1 MAKMRL
7 DLGELMVV
15 YDDMQDRLYEID
27 RSWRNSLVF
36 NGIKTD
42 GHGCYESPECT
53 EGKVRQILKNHLN
66 IGREIIINRCHRV
79 YNGADKF
86 GNKPVVVN
94 FHKFSDKE
102 EILRKSKV
110 LRNSGVVVEEDL
122 SRAAKNR
129 RRELE
134 KFVKEIKAIDG

>member
-1 MAKMRL
+1 MTPRL
-7 DLGELMVV
+7 KSFHSLLFT
-15 YDDMQDRLYEID
+15 QDRLYEMD
-27 RSWRNSLVF
+27 RSWRNNLVF
-36 NGIKTD
+36 NGIKTE

-94 FHKFSDKE
+94 FHVRD
-102 EILRKSKV
+102 
-110 LRNSGVVVEEDL
+110 G
-122 SRAAKNR
+122 
-129 RRELE
+129 LE
-134 KFVKEIKAIDG
+134 

>member
-1 MAKMRL
+1 MYNQY
-7 DLGELMVV
+7 ELLLVNCFV
-15 YDDMQDRLYEID
+15 IYRQDRLYEMD
-27 RSWRNSLVF
+27 RSWRNNLVF

-94 FHKFSDKE
+94 FHVSY
-102 EILRKSKV
+102 
-110 LRNSGVVVEEDL
+110 
-122 SRAAKNR
+122 RA
-129 RRELE
+129 RRE
-134 KFVKEIKAIDG
+134 

>member
-1 MAKMRL
+1 MYNYSCHIL
-7 DLGELMVV
+7 SCEIVIC
-15 YDDMQDRLYEID
+15 QDRLYEID

-94 FHKFSDKE
+94 FHVSDT
-102 EILRKSKV
+102 
-110 LRNSGVVVEEDL
+110 
-122 SRAAKNR
+122 
-129 RRELE
+129 RERIELTY
-134 KFVKEIKAIDG
+134 IKI